1 MWTRALVPAI
11 FSGVIY
17 CTWSVFSYWYIECCA
32 ERDALIFAG
41 SPFSGPLTSSPRRR
55 GPRYCTRRYV
65 TAFDSVFETNS
76 SDRQLH
82 AMQEESPTF
91 ASSLALALAVRPA
104 CDLLCA
110 SRICPLRE
118 FWLMMPI
125 LTGKPSGGTCVGVG
139 NIASCKRP
147 QIAAEKVKA
156 ESSGGSCCRRTTGW
170 FRYGAG
176 VKYCLQLFDRRS
188 IL

>member
-1 MWTRALVPAI
+1 M
-11 FSGVIY
+11 
-17 CTWSVFSYWYIECCA
+17 
-32 ERDALIFAG
+32 
-41 SPFSGPLTSSPRRR
+41 
-55 GPRYCTRRYV
+55 